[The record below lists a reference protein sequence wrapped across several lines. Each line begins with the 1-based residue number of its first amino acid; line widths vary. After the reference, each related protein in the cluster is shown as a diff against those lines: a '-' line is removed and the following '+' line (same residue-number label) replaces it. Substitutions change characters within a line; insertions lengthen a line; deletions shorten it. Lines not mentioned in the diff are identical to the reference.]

1 MKVVPTT
8 PTKTTLQITK
18 LRDIL
23 VAEIKELGQ
32 ILVANHSVNSMENI
46 VMWFLH
52 AIIDLMLIFKVLTT

>member
-46 VMWFLH
+46 VM
-52 AIIDLMLIFKVLTT
+52 